1 MEPKFQNTFIPKR
14 PVVTERKNVATP
26 RRKTSFFGILVTLVF
41 IATLIATGGV
51 FGYTKYLQVDIEKK
65 DIKLKEQGDALDRG
79 LIQELAL
86 ADAQLDLAEGVFGKH
101 LAPSRFF
108 ERLEEITLQ
117 PVQFTSFSYE
127 ASPGKNPSIT
137 LSGLAPDYNV
147 AALQSDLFAR
157 DEFIES
163 SIFSDLNE
171 TEDGDVI
178 FNVEASAKS
187 KLTSYKN

>member
-1 MEPKFQNTFIPKR
+1 M
-14 PVVTERKNVATP
+14 
-26 RRKTSFFGILVTLVF
+26 
-41 IATLIATGGV
+41 
-51 FGYTKYLQVDIEKK
+51 
-65 DIKLKEQGDALDRG
+65 
-79 LIQELAL
+79 